1 MPPPTTA
8 HDQGGT
14 DDLHTGIDLV
24 PRGARPDLARVC
36 TARIAALTTWFGL
49 TDGLAAQLWVFAL
62 SSLLLLVFLRRR
74 IKSRLSGYTSE
85 VQDPNVNLD
94 EFRGQRITV
103 LAAITPGQTGGRV
116 EYKGAGWAAVS
127 DSTLAA
133 GEQAII
139 VGVDGITLQV
149 RPLPVD
155 DVVDD
160 HPLREG

>member
-1 MPPPTTA
+1 MTFTPE
-8 HDQGGT
+8 
-14 DDLHTGIDLV
+14 LIWFLV
-24 PRGARPDLARVC
+24 GLALILLEFALPGVILAFFGAGAWV
-36 TARIAALTTWFGL
+36 AAITTWFGL

-62 SSLLLLVFLRRR
+62 SSLLLLVLLRRR

-94 EFRGQRITV
+94 EFRGRKVTV
-103 LAAITPGQTGGRV
+103 LAAIAPGQTGGRV
-116 EYKGAGWAAVS
+116 EYKGAGWGAVA
-127 DSTLAA
+127 DSALAA
-133 GEQAII
+133 GEQAVI
-139 VGVDGITLQV
+139 VGVDGITLEV